1 MLLGFRIVISIFK
14 FFLNGGDPGPKNSKL
29 VWPGNTAIKNCRETY
44 GIVRKSHTAI
54 ASHQEDK
61 QEGQVALNRSPE
73 FCLKLTYRNLLKADH
88 FPGDTWGKQFL
99 VPRALFEQ
107 TLKRFTS

>member
-1 MLLGFRIVISIFK
+1 MA
-14 FFLNGGDPGPKNSKL
+14 FFINEATQVRGVQTGPVPGIKL
-29 VWPGNTAIKNCRETY
+29 FHRLVM
-44 GIVRKSHTAI
+44 
-54 ASHQEDK
+54 K

-88 FPGDTWGKQFL
+88 VPGETWGKPFS

-107 TLKRFTS
+107 TLKRSTR